1 MNGFCFG
8 MINNT
13 EREIRLEEQDILKEF
28 DEVIDNINRLT
39 GEDARAFLK
48 FIHGYLSIVEEG
60 DGTFTHSDFVEKV
73 SGLYKK
79 DVARVIQL
87 REIKNHL
94 NPFIKVI
101 EILLSW
107 RRKCTFL

>member
-1 MNGFCFG
+1 MK
-8 MINNT
+8 
-13 EREIRLEEQDILKEF
+13 EQNSLKEF

-48 FIHGYLSIVEEG
+48 LIHGYLSIVEEG

-87 REIKNHL
+87 REEIKKS
-94 NPFIKVI
+94 P
-101 EILLSW
+101 
-107 RRKCTFL
+107 

>member
-1 MNGFCFG
+1 MRRGG
-8 MINNT
+8 
-13 EREIRLEEQDILKEF
+13 IRVKEQNSLKEF
-28 DEVIDNINRLT
+28 DEVIENIDRLT

-48 FIHGYLSIVEEG
+48 LIHGYLSIVEEG

-87 REIKNHL
+87 REEIKKS
-94 NPFIKVI
+94 P
-101 EILLSW
+101 
-107 RRKCTFL
+107 

>member
-1 MNGFCFG
+1 VK
-8 MINNT
+8 
-13 EREIRLEEQDILKEF
+13 EQNSLKEF

-48 FIHGYLSIVEEG
+48 LIHGYLSIVEEG

-87 REIKNHL
+87 REEIKKS
-94 NPFIKVI
+94 P
-101 EILLSW
+101 
-107 RRKCTFL
+107 

>member
-1 MNGFCFG
+1 MNGFYFG
-8 MINNT
+8 MINKK
-13 EREIRLEEQDILKEF
+13 RGEIRLKERDSLREF
-28 DEVIDNINRLT
+28 DEIIENIDRLT

-48 FIHGYLSIVEEG
+48 LIHGYLSIVEEG

-87 REIKNHL
+87 RE
-94 NPFIKVI
+94 
-101 EILLSW
+101 E
-107 RRKCTFL
+107 

>member
-1 MNGFCFG
+1 MK
-8 MINNT
+8 
-13 EREIRLEEQDILKEF
+13 ERDSLREF
-28 DEVIDNINRLT
+28 DEIIENLDRLT

-48 FIHGYLSIVEEG
+48 LMHGYLSIVEEG

-87 REIKNHL
+87 REEIKNHL